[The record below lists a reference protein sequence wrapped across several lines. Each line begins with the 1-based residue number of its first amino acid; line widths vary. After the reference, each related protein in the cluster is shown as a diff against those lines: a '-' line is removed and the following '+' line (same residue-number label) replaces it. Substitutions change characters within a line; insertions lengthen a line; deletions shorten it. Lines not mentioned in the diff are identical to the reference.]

1 MEQKIKNIKQAII
14 DCVDTGTVSMKPK
27 WFFVLKSILRISAI
41 FVVFLTTIYFISFIG
56 LIVQEKA
63 LFDLFHL
70 GPKGM
75 KEFLFAIPWLIVLFS
90 LFLLFL
96 LEVLA
101 SKFSFVYGKPIFY
114 SLLLLIVCV
123 LLIGFVLYKIDKQ
136 FHFARFG
143 EKPNAPVFGPMHK
156 YYRGDYEKRP
166 FYREYKELRRQNKKD
181 FMFLKGSQ

>member
-27 WFFVLKSILRISAI
+27 WVFVLKSVLRLTAI
-41 FVVFLTTIYFISFIG
+41 FVVFLTIIYFISFIG

-63 LFDLFHL
+63 LFDLFDL
-70 GPKGM
+70 GPRGM

-101 SKFSFVYGKPIFY
+101 SKFSFVYGKPVFY
-114 SLLLLIVCV
+114 SLLLLIFCV

-156 YYRGDYEKRP
+156 YYRGEFEKRP
-166 FYREYKELRRQNKKD
+166 FYKELRRQNKKD
-181 FMFLKGSQ
+181 FIFFPR